1 MFINNLDPIAIT
13 IFNIDIRWY
22 SLAYIIGLILAIQ
35 FGKFL
40 IKKNNFFNFSSNILD
55 EYLPF
60 AIIGIILGGR
70 LGYVLF
76 YDLNFFLQNPINIFF
91 IWEGGMSFHGG
102 LVGIIIISV
111 FFAKK
116 NSLEFYKFTD
126 LLSLITPIGLF
137 LGRLANFI
145 NSELIGIPTNVPWSV
160 IFIKI
165 DNLPRHPSQIYE
177 ALLEGIMLFLL
188 LNIIFKFK
196 KIKGLMSSYFLI
208 FYSIFRIFSE
218 QFRLPDEQI
227 GYIFNVI
234 SMGTLLSLIMLI
246 TGVFLLRYA
255 KNN

>member
-246 TGVFLLRYA
+246 TGIFLLRYA

>member
-227 GYIFNVI
+227 GYIFNLI

>member
-22 SLAYIIGLILAIQ
+22 SLAYIFGLILAIQ

-102 LVGIIIISV
+102 LVGIIVISV

-227 GYIFNVI
+227 GYIFNLI